1 MIFFDIETAPLPPD
15 QLVIPPFDPAAV
27 KTGNTKDPD
36 KIAAKVRA
44 AEETHAADFLRTA
57 ALDPLTGRVLCI
69 GIAIDD
75 EQPYIIDGT
84 AEDDEGVLLHRF
96 WREIT
101 QGERAPSI
109 VGFNTKQFDL
119 PFIVRRSWVHRI
131 RIPHW
136 LRQGRYWSP
145 QVVDLRE
152 VWQLG
157 DSRSHGSLSSICRHL
172 GLGEKAG
179 SGADFGTLWR
189 TDNVAARE
197 YCLQDIRLTRDMAH
211 VLLDIQRY

>member
-36 KIAAKVRA
+36 KIAAKIRA
-44 AEETHAADFLRTA
+44 AEETHAADFLRNA

-75 EQPYIIDGT
+75 EQPYIIDGGPK
-84 AEDDEGVLLHRF
+84 DDEALLLTRF
-96 WREIT
+96 WDLLCEPE
-101 QGERAPSI
+101 GAPNI
-109 VGFNTKQFDL
+109 IGFNVKQFDM
-119 PFIVRRSWVHRI
+119 PFLVRRSWKHRVQ
-131 RIPHW
+131 PPLW
-136 LRQGRYWSP
+136 LRQGRYWCNSL
-145 QVVDLRE
+145 VDLRE